1 MSAEQGLDLA
11 SLDVEDLLGVFIGVL
26 SGKALEHMGVPI
38 KEGEE
43 PEKDLRRASVAI
55 NSMSCLV
62 DQLEPLVTEEAAKQY
77 RSLVGDLQLSYVRV
91 S

>member
-1 MSAEQGLDLA
+1 LDLA
-11 SLDVEDLLGVFIGVL
+11 SLDIEDLLGVFIGVL

-43 PEKDLRRASVAI
+43 PKKDLRRASVAI

-62 DQLEPLVTEEAAKQY
+62 DQLEPLVSEEAAKQY

>member
-1 MSAEQGLDLA
+1 MSTEEGLDLA
-11 SLDVEDLLGVFIGVL
+11 SLGVEGLLGIFIGLL
-26 SGKALEHMGVPI
+26 SGKALEYMGVPV

-55 NSMSCLV
+55 NSVSSLV
-62 DQLEPLVTEEAAKQY
+62 DQLEPLVSGEVVKQY
-77 RSLVGDLQLSYVRV
+77 RSLVSDLQLNYVRV

>member
-1 MSAEQGLDLA
+1 MSKEQGLDLA
-11 SLDVEDLLGVFIGVL
+11 SLDIEDLLGVFIGVL

>member
-1 MSAEQGLDLA
+1 MSEEQELDLA
-11 SLDVEDLLGVFIGVL
+11 SLGVEDLLTLFIGLL
-26 SGKALEHMGVPI
+26 SGKALEHMGLPV

-43 PEKDLRRASVAI
+43 PEKDLRRASAAI

-62 DQLEPLVTEEAAKQY
+62 DQLEPLVSEETVKRY
-77 RSLVGDLQLSYVRV
+77 RSLVSDLKLNYVRV

>member
-1 MSAEQGLDLA
+1 MDLA
-11 SLDVEDLLGVFIGVL
+11 SLDVEDLLSLFIGLL
-26 SGKALEHMGVPI
+26 SGKALGLMGIPI

-55 NSMSCLV
+55 NCMSCLV
-62 DQLEPLVTEEAAKQY
+62 DQLEPLVTEEVTKQY
-77 RSLVGDLQLSYVRV
+77 RSLVSDLQLSYVRV

>member
-1 MSAEQGLDLA
+1 MDLA
-11 SLDVEDLLGVFIGVL
+11 SLDIEDLLGVFIGVL
-26 SGKALEHMGVPI
+26 SDKALEHMGVPV

>member
-1 MSAEQGLDLA
+1 MSAEQGVDLA
-11 SLDVEDLLGVFIGVL
+11 NLNIEDLLSVFIGVL

-43 PEKDLRRASVAI
+43 PKKDLRKASVAI

-62 DQLEPLVTEEAAKQY
+62 DQLEPLVAEDVAKQY
-77 RSLVGDLQLSYVRV
+77 RSLVNDLQLNYVRV

>member
-1 MSAEQGLDLA
+1 MSAEQGLDLS
-11 SLDVEDLLGVFIGVL
+11 SLDIEDLIGIFVGVL
-26 SGKALEHMGVPI
+26 SGKALEHMGLPV

-43 PEKDLRRASVAI
+43 PEKDLTRASVAI

-62 DQLEPLVTEEAAKQY
+62 DQLGPLVDEDVAKRY
-77 RSLVGDLQLSYVRV
+77 RSLVSDLQLNYVRI

>member
-1 MSAEQGLDLA
+1 MSAEQGLDLS
-11 SLDVEDLLGVFIGVL
+11 SLDIEDLIGIFVGLL
-26 SGKALEHMGVPI
+26 SGKALEHMGLPV

-62 DQLEPLVTEEAAKQY
+62 DKLEPLVDEDVAKRY
-77 RSLVGDLQLSYVRV
+77 RSLVSDLQLNYVRI

>member
-1 MSAEQGLDLA
+1 MSAEQGLDLS
-11 SLDVEDLLGVFIGVL
+11 SLDIEDLIGIFVGVL
-26 SGKALEHMGVPI
+26 SGKALEHMGLPV

-43 PEKDLRRASVAI
+43 PEKDLTRASVAI

-62 DQLEPLVTEEAAKQY
+62 DQLEPLVDEDVAKRY
-77 RSLVGDLQLSYVRV
+77 RSLVSDLQLNYVRI

>member
-11 SLDVEDLLGVFIGVL
+11 NLDIEDLLGIFIGLL

>member
-1 MSAEQGLDLA
+1 MSAEQGLDLS
-11 SLDVEDLLGVFIGVL
+11 SLDIEDLIGIFVGVL
-26 SGKALEHMGVPI
+26 SGKALEHMGLPV

-43 PEKDLRRASVAI
+43 PEKDLTLASVAI

-62 DQLEPLVTEEAAKQY
+62 DQLEPLVDEDVAKRY
-77 RSLVGDLQLSYVRV
+77 RSLVSDLQLNYVRI

>member
-1 MSAEQGLDLA
+1 MSAEQGLDLS
-11 SLDVEDLLGVFIGVL
+11 SLGVEDLLGLFIGLL
-26 SGKALEHMGVPI
+26 SGKALEHMGVPV

-55 NSMSCLV
+55 NSMSSLV
-62 DQLEPLVTEEAAKQY
+62 DQLEPLVSEEVIKQY
-77 RSLVGDLQLSYVRV
+77 RSLVSDLQLNYVRV

>member
-1 MSAEQGLDLA
+1 MSAEQGLDLS
-11 SLDVEDLLGVFIGVL
+11 SLDIEDLIGIFVGVL
-26 SGKALEHMGVPI
+26 SGKALEHMGLPV

-62 DQLEPLVTEEAAKQY
+62 DQLEPLVSEEAAKQH

>member
-1 MSAEQGLDLA
+1 MDLA

-26 SGKALEHMGVPI
+26 SGKALEHMGTLI

-62 DQLEPLVTEEAAKQY
+62 DQLEPLVAEEVVKQY

>member
-1 MSAEQGLDLA
+1 MSAERGLDLA
-11 SLDVEDLLGVFIGVL
+11 NLDIEELLGIFIGVL

-62 DQLEPLVTEEAAKQY
+62 DQLEPLVAEDVTKQY
-77 RSLVGDLQLSYVRV
+77 RSLVSDLQLSYVRV

>member
-1 MSAEQGLDLA
+1 MSAEQGVDLA
-11 SLDVEDLLGVFIGVL
+11 SLDIEDLLDIFIGVL

-38 KEGEE
+38 KEEEE

-62 DQLEPLVTEEAAKQY
+62 DQLEPLVAEDVTKQY
-77 RSLVGDLQLSYVRV
+77 RSLVSDLQLSYVRV

>member
-1 MSAEQGLDLA
+1 MDLA

-62 DQLEPLVTEEAAKQY
+62 DQLEPLVSEEVVKQY
-77 RSLVGDLQLSYVRV
+77 RSLVGDLQFNYVRV

>member
-1 MSAEQGLDLA
+1 MDLS
-11 SLDVEDLLGVFIGVL
+11 SLDVEGLLGVFIGLL
-26 SGKALEHMGVPI
+26 SGKALEHMGVSI

-55 NSMSCLV
+55 NSVSCLV
-62 DQLEPLVTEEAAKQY
+62 DQLEPLVSEEAAKQY
-77 RSLVGDLQLSYVRV
+77 RSLVGDLQLNYVRV

>member
-1 MSAEQGLDLA
+1 MSAEKGLDLS
-11 SLDVEDLLGVFIGVL
+11 SLEIEDLIGIFVGVL
-26 SGKALEHMGVPI
+26 SGKALEHMGLPV

-62 DQLEPLVTEEAAKQY
+62 DQLEPLVDEDVAKRY
-77 RSLVGDLQLSYVRV
+77 RSLVSDLQLNYVRI